1 MFYHMRYNLIEVKE
15 RRSRDR
21 RKEYKMTYKIIFRA
35 FESSEDNVIDI
46 INGPIGY
53 TAQDYIRDCKEQ
65 MSPEWND
72 MLDHGTVRVCA
83 TL

>member
-21 RKEYKMTYKIIFRA
+21 RKEYKMLYKIMFRDFA
-35 FESSEDNVIDI
+35 DDDYRVIDI

-53 TAQDYIRDCKEQ
+53 TAQDYIRDCREQ
-65 MSPEWND
+65 MSPRWND
-72 MLDHGTVRVCA
+72 MLDHGTVRVSV

>member
-1 MFYHMRYNLIEVKE
+1 ML
-15 RRSRDR
+15 
-21 RKEYKMTYKIIFRA
+21 YKIIFND
-35 FESSEDNVIDI
+35 FEDGDDVVIDI

-65 MSPEWND
+65 MSPEWNA
-72 MLDHGTVRVCA
+72 MLRHGTVRVSV

>member
-21 RKEYKMTYKIIFRA
+21 RKEYKMTYKIIFND
-35 FESSEDNVIDI
+35 FEDGDDVVLDI
-46 INGPIGY
+46 INGPVGY
-53 TAQDYIRDCKEQ
+53 TAQDYIRDCEEQ
-65 MSPEWND
+65 MSPEWNC
-72 MLDHGTVRVCA
+72 MLRHGTVRICA

>member
-1 MFYHMRYNLIEVKE
+1 
-15 RRSRDR
+15 
-21 RKEYKMTYKIIFRA
+21 MTYKIIFRDFA
-35 FESSEDNVIDI
+35 SDNDDVIDI
-46 INGPIGY
+46 INGPVGY

-72 MLDHGTVRVCA
+72 MLRRGTVRVCA